1 MPQPATEEQPAPAGQ
16 FVERVFTENTG
27 GGCMVDLIILKDGRV
42 IGLYDEVVVLYPV
55 QGFDN
60 QTGEHVIRIEYRIKL
75 VSEGAVGLIRS
86 ANDQLNRNTG

>member
-1 MPQPATEEQPAPAGQ
+1 M
-16 FVERVFTENTG
+16 NNWNK
-27 GGCMVDLIILKDGRV
+27 LHIILDRLFGHGDKQQSK
-42 IGLYDEVVVLYPV
+42 ISQKW

-86 ANDQLNRNTG
+86 ANDQLNRRAV

>member
-1 MPQPATEEQPAPAGQ
+1 MCSHFESVKDRQ
-16 FVERVFTENTG
+16 V
-27 GGCMVDLIILKDGRV
+27 LK
-42 IGLYDEVVVLYPV
+42 V